1 MDWHAGDL
9 EKLSF
14 FTFTVDDLALR
25 GCSEQNA
32 RLHPCSGGAGAKP
45 SPIDLAR
52 SRVRDTVMISGE
64 NTKLGDRCDPQA
76 NDWEE
81 STNTLAQTLEGAALV
96 VIEDGDSW
104 KVIRK

>member
-32 RLHPCSGGAGAKP
+32 RLHPCGGGTGEKP

-52 SRVRDTVMISGE
+52 SRVRDTVMISKD
-64 NTKLGDRCDPQA
+64 NTKMGERCDLQA
-76 NDWEE
+76 DDWEE
-81 STNTLAQTLEGAALV
+81 TTTALAQTLEGAALV
-96 VIEDGDSW
+96 VIEDGDCW